1 MASAQNSFPVL
12 VYLDEAGA
20 RLLGTPVG
28 YCSMEEGGCFGLG
41 ELRTRKRSS
50 ELEGLS
56 PSCPTP
62 HLYGKRN
69 IRPWCK
75 APHHHMGSGPCCHL
89 FCKSC

>member
-12 VYLDEAGA
+12 IYLDEAGA

-50 ELEGLS
+50 ELEELR

-69 IRPWCK
+69 FPPWSK
-75 APHHHMGSGPCCHL
+75 AHLTSWGGGPCCHL